1 MQHRFAA
8 LVTALVVVSFA
19 SVTEARA
26 QTTTTRCLTGS
37 DRLCLRWRFSR
48 RPRARPCRR
57 RRQAFRADSLLPL
70 SAELPE
76 RQERSAS
83 LANLHPRRGFSG

>member
-26 QTTTTRCLTGS
+26 QTTTTRCLTRS
-37 DRLCLRWRFSR
+37 DR
-48 RPRARPCRR
+48 A
-57 RRQAFRADSLLPL
+57 LPPVEIQP
-70 SAELPE
+70 SPEGKALPSSE
-76 RQERSAS
+76 AG
-83 LANLHPRRGFSG
+83 LPG

>member
-26 QTTTTRCLTGS
+26 QTTTTIQPSPEGK
-37 DRLCLRWRFSR
+37 
-48 RPRARPCRR
+48 A
-57 RRQAFRADSLLPL
+57 LP
-70 SAELPE
+70 SSEAGLP
-76 RQERSAS
+76 
-83 LANLHPRRGFSG
+83 G